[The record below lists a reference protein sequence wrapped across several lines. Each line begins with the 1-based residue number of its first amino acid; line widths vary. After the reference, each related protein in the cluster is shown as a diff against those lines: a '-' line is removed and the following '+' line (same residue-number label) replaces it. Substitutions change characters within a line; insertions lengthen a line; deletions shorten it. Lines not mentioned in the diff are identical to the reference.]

1 MICQLVQGHLEPPS
15 VDSTF
20 RVHPPGIFNNNV
32 TYQGRRKQSVDGQA
46 QLDVGGE
53 DANNS
58 RAKCAA
64 KFWTSLFLA
73 VRRRSHCILQA
84 SLEV

>member
-1 MICQLVQGHLEPPS
+1 M
-15 VDSTF
+15 
-20 RVHPPGIFNNNV
+20 
-32 TYQGRRKQSVDGQA
+32 DGQA

-53 DANNS
+53 DGNK
-58 RAKCAA
+58 RAA

-73 VRRRSHCILQA
+73 VSRRSHCILQA